1 MKCTFI
7 LQSKVRNVVS
17 IRFFFDLVLMFAAMR
32 MFASILTH
40 WKPFRI
46 HQHRIGDVCARNC
59 IFCSFFYLFAM
70 QMINWERNV
79 SLDQY
84 CEEKFAEIKMQRKK
98 RERERELDR
107 KRKNHCMRISASL
120 DTIRHRLS
128 FNRNSQDD
136 VFELF
141 TLYKFNARAN
151 LCKNLYINYQVP

>member
-1 MKCTFI
+1 MYIYFTIKGTQCCFD
-7 LQSKVRNVVS
+7 S
-17 IRFFFDLVLMFAAMR
+17 FFFSIWFWCLPQCECSLQFWHTENLSAFISIGLVTFVPEIAFSVL
-32 MFASILTH
+32 
-40 WKPFRI
+40 
-46 HQHRIGDVCARNC
+46 
-59 IFCSFFYLFAM
+59 FFYLFAM
-70 QMINWERNV
+70 QMIKWERNV

-84 CEEKFAEIKMQRKK
+84 CEEKFAEIKMLRKK
-98 RERERELDR
+98 EQETEMDR
-107 KRKNHCMRISASL
+107 KRKNHCIRISASL